1 MIDYDE
7 LIALCLEDDPIISDD
22 DTTSYDVVDGSL
34 LILSSSEDMFDIK
47 IKITEAG
54 FRIWVKDSLDNEI
67 PFVGDDWTWETD
79 FENFEDLRSW
89 VYSI

>member
-1 MIDYDE
+1 
-7 LIALCLEDDPIISDD
+7 
-22 DTTSYDVVDGSL
+22 
-34 LILSSSEDMFDIK
+34 MFDIK
-47 IKITEAG
+47 IKITITEAG
-54 FRIWVKDSLDNEI
+54 FRIWVKDSVDNEI